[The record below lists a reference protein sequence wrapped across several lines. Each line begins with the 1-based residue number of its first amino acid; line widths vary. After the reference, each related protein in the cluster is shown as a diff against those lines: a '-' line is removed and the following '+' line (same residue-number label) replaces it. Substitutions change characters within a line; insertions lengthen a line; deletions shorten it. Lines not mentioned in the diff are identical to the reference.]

1 MQVTKEAVTI
11 ALALQNKGNVAKFL
25 SIEFLDQ
32 KDDCFFFDCFFPEE
46 AKNPLLFVQ
55 GGFIASALD
64 DATAVTVSMHT
75 GGKKLPNSTDIHVT
89 FHRPLSLGKA
99 RMKTQVIKLG
109 KRIVSV
115 EGKIYTQKNKLA
127 ASMLHTAMLFDP
139 N

>member
-1 MQVTKEAVTI
+1 MLLTKEAVTM

-25 SIEFLDQ
+25 SIEFLKQ
-32 KDDCFFFDCFFPEE
+32 IDDCFFFDCFFPEE
-46 AKNPLLFVQ
+46 AKNPLAFVQ
-55 GGFIASALD
+55 GGFITSALD

-75 GGKKLPNSTDIHVT
+75 NGTKLPNSTDIHVT

-99 RMKTQVIKLG
+99 RMKTKIVKLG

-115 EGKIYTQKNKLA
+115 EGKIYTQRNKLA

-139 N
+139 H

>member
-1 MQVTKEAVTI
+1 M
-11 ALALQNKGNVAKFL
+11 
-25 SIEFLDQ
+25 
-32 KDDCFFFDCFFPEE
+32 
-46 AKNPLLFVQ
+46 LFVQ

-89 FHRPLSLGKA
+89 FHRLLTVGKA
-99 RMKTQVIKLG
+99 RMKTKIIKLG
-109 KRIVSV
+109 KTMASV

>member
-1 MQVTKEAVTI
+1 MTA
-11 ALALQNKGNVAKFL
+11 
-25 SIEFLDQ
+25 
-32 KDDCFFFDCFFPEE
+32 FFFDCFFPEE

-99 RMKTQVIKLG
+99 RMKTQIIKLG